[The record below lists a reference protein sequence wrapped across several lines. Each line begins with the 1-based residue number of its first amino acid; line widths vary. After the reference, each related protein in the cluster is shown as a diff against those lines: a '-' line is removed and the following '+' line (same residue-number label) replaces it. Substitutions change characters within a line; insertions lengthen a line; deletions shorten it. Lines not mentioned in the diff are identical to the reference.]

1 MLVVSELVTNSVRAG
16 ATSIT
21 LELTADDD
29 VLALS
34 VSDDAPGWP
43 TARNPAWGEVGGR
56 GLAIVEK
63 VADEWTTR
71 TLGTGKRVTAC
82 WHLVVAGP
90 LR

>member
-16 ATSIT
+16 ATTIT

-43 TARNPAWGEVGGR
+43 IARTPAWGEVGGR
-56 GLAIVEK
+56 GLTIVEK
-63 VADEWTTR
+63 IADEWTTT
-71 TLGTGKRVTAC
+71 TLDTGKRVTAC
-82 WHLVVAGP
+82 WHLVGAGP
-90 LR
+90 IR